1 MVVFFFEVVQT
12 FSERMDLFS
21 LMMCYNYPFNC
32 LMWNMFFN
40 MLYFIFKELIGSEV
54 SVNSLEEVSTTRIKI
69 IIYLWWIYTVLNI
82 NNSQAF

>member
-1 MVVFFFEVVQT
+1 MLVFFFEIIQT

-21 LMMCYNYPFNC
+21 PMMCYNYPFNC

-54 SVNSLEEVSTTRIKI
+54 NVNSLEEVSTTRITI

-82 NNSQAF
+82 NISQAF